1 MGKCYFCGS
10 EIEAPVYR
18 STICPNCGRDV
29 KICLNCVFY
38 SPGSHWDCRET
49 IPEQVKDKERSNFC
63 DYFRLGSNYRGDR
76 PQKGPGEQRKAFDDL
91 FGD

>member
-1 MGKCYFCGS
+1 M
-10 EIEAPVYR
+10 
-18 STICPNCGRDV
+18 

>member
-1 MGKCYFCGS
+1 MGKCFFCGS
-10 EIEAPVYR
+10 DIEAPVYR
-18 STICPNCGRDV
+18 STVCPNCGKDV

-63 DYFRLGSNYRGDR
+63 DYFRLGSNYHEDH
-76 PQKGPGEQRKAFDDL
+76 PQKDPGQQRKAFDDL